1 MVCLD
6 FLSDVPSLCYDLI
19 SCLWWSE
26 PSCIMRLS
34 DILNLP
40 LLWGLESYYITM
52 TDILWHDFHWMHVSL
67 LICHPLKPYH
77 CDCPLPHLI
86 WNMRHA
92 WALDLTLH
100 IIIIVH
106 CHAIEP
112 ITSAQ
117 WACNHDLDST
127 VLCAETWLLTQ
138 LLGATRYVKKFSKLL
153 NTPKLES
160 HNCLEEDEKVYLKT
174 SLQSCHPWLCI
185 LTFSNLLALLG

>member
-6 FLSDVPSLCYDLI
+6 FLSDVPSLCYDLT
-19 SCLWWSE
+19 SCVWWSE
-26 PSCIMRLS
+26 PSYVMRLS
-34 DILNLP
+34 DISNLP
-40 LLWGLESYYITM
+40 QRWGLESYYITM
-52 TDILWHDFHWMHVSL
+52 TDILWYDFRWMQVSL

-77 CDCPLPHLI
+77 CDCPLSHSI

-92 WALDLTLH
+92 WALDLTLN
-100 IIIIVH
+100 IITIMH
-106 CHAIEP
+106 CHATEP
-112 ITSAQ
+112 TTSAH

-127 VLCAETWLLTQ
+127 ALCAETRLLTQ

-174 SLQSCHPWLCI
+174 SLQSCHPRLYK